1 MTQDQKQILD
11 SYLEWR
17 ERRST
22 ETPDVS
28 TAAYLAELEAE
39 ADARRIREAVQ
50 HLGQIYDADLTIET
64 AVFFEAVRA
73 AFNALVDERETV
85 EETSF
90 GTGTIIRTII

>member
-1 MTQDQKQILD
+1 MTQEQKQVLD

-22 ETPDVS
+22 ETPDLS

-50 HLGQIYDADLTIET
+50 HLGRLYDADGSTDP
-64 AVFFEAVRA
+64 ARFFEGVRA
-73 AFNALVDERETV
+73 AFDSLVDDRDTV
-85 EETSF
+85 EDINLGS
-90 GTGTIIRTII
+90 GTINTRIV